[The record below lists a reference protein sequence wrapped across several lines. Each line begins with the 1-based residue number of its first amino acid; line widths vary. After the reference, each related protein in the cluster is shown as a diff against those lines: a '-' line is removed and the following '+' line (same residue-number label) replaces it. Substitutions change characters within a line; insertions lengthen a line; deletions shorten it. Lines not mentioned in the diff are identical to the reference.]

1 MTASCDGEPVS
12 HTRNVSSLEDTIIRL
27 MEAEEQINRQIDE
40 LVALKMNIATLI
52 DKVRNESYR
61 LILEKRYLCFLPW
74 DQIAADLH
82 YSRRW
87 TLDRHDRAVEV
98 VEKLMCEEGL
108 A

>member
-40 LVALKMNIATLI
+40 LVALKMNIAALI

-87 TLDRHDRAVEV
+87 TLNRHDRAVEV